1 MQIFQKIR
9 ATRARTWQL
18 LEMLNDSFWLRPAS
32 IVLGAIALAEL
43 LTSVE
48 RAELLPLNAVSEWLY
63 EGGETG
69 ARTLLGAIAGSTI
82 GVAGTVFSI
91 TIATLTL
98 ASNQLGPRLLRNFTS
113 DRSNQITLGV
123 YLGTFSYALMVLRSV
138 RGADEAFVPHLA
150 ITGAIA
156 LALLCVGLL
165 IHFVHHVAS
174 LINSETV
181 IEMVFEDLRQNLMKW
196 TTLDPQWD
204 PPSPETW
211 ANGQVFSDERH
222 GFIQQLDEQSIA
234 DWAEHNGAAIRLQAR
249 PGDFVFPGAPLG
261 IVVPAGADPT
271 NILRA
276 TMALGAQPTAS
287 MDIEF
292 TVLQLVDIAVRA
304 LSPGINDPNT
314 AIRVIDRLGAALCML
329 VTRRMLTGVVARQG
343 RVVLQR
349 DTTTYDG
356 MTDAMFHMIR
366 QNAATSPSV
375 LIRML
380 EVLAVV
386 AECERREDRLATLER
401 HATMVLAD
409 ALRNIQNEED
419 RKTVQGRADRFV
431 SIVASRRLASAHQVA
446 ACMN

>member
-1 MQIFQKIR
+1 MQILQQIR
-9 ATRARTWQL
+9 ATRARGWQL
-18 LEMLNDSFWLRPAS
+18 LEMLNDSFWLRPAL
-32 IVLGAIALAEL
+32 IVLAAIALAEL
-43 LTSVE
+43 LTGIE
-48 RAELLPLNAVSEWLY
+48 RAELLPLNDLSDWLY

-82 GVAGTVFSI
+82 GVAGTLFSI
-91 TIATLTL
+91 TITTLTL

-123 YLGTFSYALMVLRSV
+123 YLGTFSYALLVLRTV
-138 RGADEAFVPHLA
+138 RGMEEAAFVPHLA

-156 LALLCVGLL
+156 LALVCVGLL
-165 IHFVHHVAS
+165 IDFVHHVAT

-181 IEMVFEDLRQNLMKW
+181 IEMVFEDLRQTLIKW

-204 PPSPETW
+204 PPPAETW
-211 ANGQVFSDERH
+211 ADGLVFSDERY
-222 GFIQQLDEQSIA
+222 GFIQQLDEESIA
-234 DWAEHNGAAIRLQAR
+234 NWAEHHRATIRLQAR
-249 PGDFVFPGAPLG
+249 PGHFVFPGAPLG
-261 IVVPAGADPT
+261 VIVPASADPT
-271 NILRA
+271 DILRSA
-276 TMALGAQPTAS
+276 MALGAQPTAS

-314 AIRVIDRLGAALCML
+314 AMRVIDRLGAALCML
-329 VTRRMLTGVVARQG
+329 VTRRMLTGVTARDG

-366 QNAATSPSV
+366 QNAATAPAV

-380 EVLAVV
+380 EVLTVI

-401 HATMVLAD
+401 HSSLVLAD
-409 ALRNIQNEED
+409 ALRSIPNEED
-419 RKTVQGRADRFV
+419 RKTVQGRADRFGSV
-431 SIVASRRLASAHQVA
+431 VASRRLALAHQDGTA
-446 ACMN
+446 